1 MHKIFDER
9 EWFNLCEAWDKA
21 MLLEGVGKLRLGYS
35 YSDVLDVLP
44 DVLDWVGID
53 TFSVNFSQSKA
64 LRIHEL
70 WQDKLFSA
78 LSDYSDQLEEDWI
91 SLHATTF
98 SFQSNGGVF
107 QDCAV
112 IVCAQAGGM
121 SYFEPSNPKY
131 NLKEEQFGEYC
142 DIYHIQPTIEEWAK
156 WAE

>member
-1 MHKIFDER
+1 MHKIFGER

-78 LSDYSDQLEEDWI
+78 LSDYSDQLEED
-91 SLHATTF
+91 
-98 SFQSNGGVF
+98 
-107 QDCAV
+107 
-112 IVCAQAGGM
+112 
-121 SYFEPSNPKY
+121 
-131 NLKEEQFGEYC
+131 
-142 DIYHIQPTIEEWAK
+142 
-156 WAE
+156 